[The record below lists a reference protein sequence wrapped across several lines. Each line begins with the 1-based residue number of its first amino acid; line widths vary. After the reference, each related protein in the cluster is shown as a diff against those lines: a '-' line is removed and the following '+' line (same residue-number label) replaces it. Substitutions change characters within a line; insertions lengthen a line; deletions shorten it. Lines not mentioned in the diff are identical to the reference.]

1 MKTVDISIGSMLLS
15 YLLLL
20 APIGFFLT
28 LRIKLIKETLLSV
41 FRMTIQLLLVG
52 FYLQFVFQLNAWW
65 LNLLWVIIMITV
77 ANFTVVRRANLK
89 QRIFFFPI
97 YPAIFL
103 GSLAIILYFMI
114 LVIKPAPI
122 FDARYLIPLSGMI
135 LGNCLR
141 SNVIALERFYASLK
155 RNRME
160 YFTYLTLGA
169 SKKEAILPYLKEACA
184 AALAPTIATIATIG
198 LVALPGMMT
207 GVILGGASPM
217 VAIKYQIAIMTAIF
231 SSAAIS
237 AILAIFFSL
246 GISFDEYGILK
257 AIIFK
262 N

>member
-217 VAIKYQIAIMTAIF
+217 IAIKYQIAIMIAIF
-231 SSAAIS
+231 SSTAIS